1 MRFLSSKEKKARKAK
16 IPVVEGQLVATQQL
30 LNARAQ
36 ALIAINE
43 NLENAKAR
51 EAEAIGGGEAGAQ
64 NLMAKKMCHSKL
76 WNAGDYQAYLSS
88 ITEYRHAADVKG
100 YLNLIGE
107 GNDAVRTNVLGANS
121 TDGNKKKRSRRFDRT
136 FYRTCV
142 SEGLRNVCYKFVIP
156 PFRAGIILE
165 DNLTKGGPGFSFDKK
180 LPGESSDDP
189 ARWVPP
195 TVPSTPQEFAGDL
208 VGSGELVLLSEVMGR
223 GGDVLDSLEEHPE
236 LQDPLRGCRYV
247 AAMELAYEPRIRRHL
262 RSIYRNNCT
271 LSTRPTS
278 KGKASI
284 DAFHEY
290 HGLHLIK
297 EKAIKEHFPMDEEE
311 QESRKMGLSA
321 EEQKKVDEKA
331 EKQEHES
338 CTQYLRILKAER
350 SGDINVNVHLPMTS
364 PNTDGNEW
372 YEQED
377 EYWGK
382 RENQDLSC
390 LTSELEK
397 VYFPLNGDTDEWNGE
412 RRKVLH
418 LALTQFLLPQF
429 EVEIRRDLREAAVKK
444 GAEEAADTLGKMA
457 MEGPLRP
464 TYMITENRFLVPTGD
479 LKMVGF
485 CLSTDNKEASY
496 FAAVNERGEL
506 VDHLAIPGG
515 TRVDGDK
522 MREKVIHFLMV
533 NRPAAIVVGTGGG
546 VESRAVARKIG
557 EVIAEAIERWGK
569 RFEQREDEDDD
580 DYSERQAAERQMY
593 DAGRDEDD
601 EEDDDWKCNVDL
613 VDDNVSQL
621 FGRSV
626 RGKKEFPD
634 MAVNLKIATSI
645 ARHAKDPLAEL
656 TYAWSVASDAGVF
669 GTEMLYMN
677 VHPLQ
682 QILPKT
688 MLLRQYERVL
698 CRAVAQVGVDFNAAC
713 NQSHLHGLLT
723 FVPGLG
729 PRKAASIKQS
739 LIRIGGIIDSRKAL
753 LGKRLLGP
761 VVYNNAVAFLRIR
774 QTEDHSKDLH
784 PLDDT
789 RLHPDVYHRN
799 NWAQKIAI
807 DALEMGENLNAS
819 SSDREDMQN
828 TALRNIMKDSRKE
841 IQRLFDAT
849 KEEWEAAYGPTF
861 NVPAWDPRMNVPG
874 EAWRDK
880 VEELDLEAFAGILEE
895 QGNGKWYSHLQMIK
909 WEFRLPFQ
917 DPRTPM
923 EPLSGDKLFRLLTG
937 ETDQT
942 ICPGKEVVG
951 KITATTDF
959 GARVKLEGNVP
970 AFVPLRNLDDD
981 HVESAEDFVTPG
993 DVVRAIVTTVKKD
1006 HLCVDLSLRKEDLN
1020 KLPSS
1025 WERPPTL
1032 PNLDSKFDREAAQ
1045 RIERDK
1051 QKEREERLAAMRL
1064 TTDKSVINVDGK
1076 SKRQGKVMKRAC
1088 AHPAFRNELE
1098 YGVVDRELREAGDAM
1113 VGEALIRPSKRDADV
1128 LAVHW
1133 VVRPGVI
1140 HYIEVVEEDKET
1152 DASIGRTLKIK
1163 DEEFGSIDEILGRYI
1178 APLNDRVEEVTNHR
1192 KFIDKLMSEVDTYL
1206 KQQKEKTSGP
1216 VYNLCWNEERPG
1228 SISLR
1233 YITGRNVRHHNITL
1247 TPEGFQWKE
1256 NNKELYKNLDRLLN
1270 AFKLNPQ
1277 GAPKSSSSSA
1287 APPPA
1292 PLPPSGERNR
1302 PRRWDAPRDAP
1313 PAPPAAPPPQG
1324 WGHAPPV
1331 PPPRSRWDAPP
1342 NPAPPAGPPPAF
1354 AYGAAP
1360 PPPPRPPSGPPPSS
1374 RDYRSY

>member
-1 MRFLSSKEKKARKAK
+1 M
-16 IPVVEGQLVATQQL
+16 TQQL

-36 ALIAINE
+36 AFIAINE

-51 EAEAIGGGEAGAQ
+51 EAEATGGGEAGAQ
-64 NLMAKKMCHSKL
+64 SMIAKKMCQSKL

-107 GNDAVRTNVLGANS
+107 GNDAVRTKVLGANS
-121 TDGNKKKRSRRFDRT
+121 TDGDKKKRSRRFDRT

-180 LPGESSDDP
+180 LPGEGSDDP

-223 GGDVLDSLEEHPE
+223 AGDVLDSLKEHPE

-262 RSIYRNNCT
+262 RHIYRNNCT

-278 KGKASI
+278 KGKTSI

-297 EKAIKEHFPMDEEE
+297 EKAVKEHFPMDEEE
-311 QESRKMGLSA
+311 QERRKMGLSA
-321 EEQKKVDEKA
+321 EEQKQIDEQA

-350 SGDINVNVHLPMTS
+350 SGDIKVNVHLPMTN
-364 PNTDGNEW
+364 PNADGNEW

-377 EYWGK
+377 EYWNK

-397 VYFPLNGDTDEWNGE
+397 VYFPLNGDTDEWNDE

-429 EVEIRRDLREAAVKK
+429 EVEIRRDLREAAVRK

-464 TYMITENRFLVPTGD
+464 TSMITENRFLVPTGD
-479 LKMVGF
+479 LKIAGY
-485 CLSTDNKEASY
+485 CLSTDNKDASY

-522 MREKVIHFLMV
+522 MREKVVQFLMV

-546 VESRAVARKIG
+546 VESRTVARKIG
-557 EVIAEAIERWGK
+557 EIITEATERWSK
-569 RFEQREDEDDD
+569 RFQQREDEDDD
-580 DYSERQAAERQMY
+580 DYNERLAVERQMY
-593 DAGRDEDD
+593 NAGKDDDD

-739 LIRIGGIIDSRKAL
+739 LVRIGGIIDSRKAL

-774 QTEDHSKDLH
+774 QTEDHTKDLH

-861 NVPAWDPRMNVPG
+861 NVPAWDPRVNVPA

-880 VEELDLEAFAGILEE
+880 VEELDLEAFASILEE

-937 ETDQT
+937 ESDQS

-951 KITATTDF
+951 KVTATTDF

-981 HVESAEDFVTPG
+981 HVESAEDFVSPG

-1025 WERPPTL
+1025 WERPLSL

-1045 RIERDK
+1045 KIERDK

-1064 TTDKSVINVDGK
+1064 TTDKNAMDVDGK

-1140 HYIEVVEEDKET
+1140 QYIEVVEEDKET
-1152 DASIGRTLKIK
+1152 DASIGRILKIK

-1178 APLNDRVEEVTNHR
+1178 APLNDRVEEVMNHR
-1192 KFIDKLMSEVDTYL
+1192 KFIDKLVDEVDTYL
-1206 KQQKEKTSGP
+1206 RELKEKTSGP
-1216 VYNLCWNEERPG
+1216 VYSLCWNEERPG
-1228 SISLR
+1228 SVSLR
-1233 YITGRNVRHHNITL
+1233 YITGRNVRHHNISL
-1247 TPEGFQWKE
+1247 TPDGFRWNE

-1270 AFKLNPQ
+1270 AFKVNPQ
-1277 GAPKSSSSSA
+1277 GAPKTSSSSSSA
-1287 APPPA
+1287 APPP
-1292 PLPPSGERNR
+1292 PPAAASSGEQNR
-1302 PRRWDAPRDAP
+1302 PRRWDAPRAAP
-1313 PAPPAAPPPQG
+1313 PPPPAGPPPQG
-1324 WGHAPPV
+1324 WGHIPSAQPPQN
-1331 PPPRSRWDAPP
+1331 RWDAPP
-1342 NPAPPAGPPPAF
+1342 KPVPPSGPPPAF
-1354 AYGAAP
+1354 AYGAPP
-1360 PPPPRPPSGPPPSS
+1360 PPPPRPPPGPPPSS
-1374 RDYRSY
+1374 RDYRPY

>member
-1 MRFLSSKEKKARKAK
+1 M
-16 IPVVEGQLVATQQL
+16 VEGQLAAAQQL

-36 ALIAINE
+36 AFLAINE

-51 EAEAIGGGEAGAQ
+51 EAEASGGDEAGAQ
-64 NLMAKKMCHSKL
+64 SQMAKKMCQSKL
-76 WNAGDYQAYLSS
+76 WNAGDYQAYLLS

-107 GNDAVRTNVLGANS
+107 GNGAIRTKVMGADS
-121 TDGNKKKRSRRFDRT
+121 SEVDKKKRSRRFDRT
-136 FYRTCV
+136 FYRTCA

-165 DNLTKGGPGFSFDKK
+165 DNLTTAAGFSFDKT
-180 LPGESSDDP
+180 LPGEGSNDP

-223 GGDVLDSLEEHPE
+223 VGDSLDSLQEHPE

-247 AAMELAYEPRIRRHL
+247 AAMELAYEPRVRRHL
-262 RSIYRNNCT
+262 RRIYRNNCK

-278 KGKASI
+278 KGKSSI

-290 HGLHLIK
+290 HGLHLLR
-297 EKAIKEHFPMDEEE
+297 EKAVKEHFPMDEEE
-311 QESRKMGLSA
+311 QERRKTGLSP
-321 EEQKKVDEKA
+321 EEQKKVDEEA
-331 EKQEHES
+331 ENQEHQS

-350 SGDINVNVHLPMTS
+350 SGDIKVNVHLPMTN
-364 PNTDGNEW
+364 PNADGNKW

-377 EYWGK
+377 EYWNK
-382 RENQDLSC
+382 RDNQDLSC
-390 LTSELEK
+390 LTNELEK

-412 RRKVLH
+412 RRKILN

-429 EVEIRRDLREAAVKK
+429 EVELRRDLREAAVKK
-444 GAEEAADTLGKMA
+444 GAEEAADTLCKMA

-479 LKMVGF
+479 LKIVGF

-496 FAAVNERGEL
+496 FAAVTERGEL
-506 VDHLAIPGG
+506 GDHLAIPGG

-522 MREKVIHFLMV
+522 MREKVIHFLLV

-546 VESRAVARKIG
+546 VESRSVARKVG
-557 EVIAEAIERWGK
+557 EIIAEATDRWKK
-569 RFEQREDEDDD
+569 RLTQREDEDDD
-580 DYSERQAAERQMY
+580 DYYERLDAERQMY
-593 DAGRDEDD
+593 NAGREDDD
-601 EEDDDWKCNVDL
+601 EEEEDWNCNVDL
-613 VDDNVSQL
+613 VDDNISQL

-713 NQSHLHGLLT
+713 NQSHLQGLLT

-739 LIRIGGIIDSRKAL
+739 LVRIGGLIDSRKAL

-761 VVYNNAVAFLRIR
+761 VVYNNAVAFLRIC

-849 KEEWEAAYGPTF
+849 KKEWEAAYGPTF
-861 NVPAWDPRMNVPG
+861 NVPAWDPRLNVPA

-895 QGNGKWYSHLQMIK
+895 QGNGRWYSHLQMIK

-937 ETDQT
+937 ESDQT

-1006 HLCVDLSLRKEDLN
+1006 HMCVDLSLRKEDLN

-1025 WERPPTL
+1025 WDRPPTL
-1032 PNLDSKFDREAAQ
+1032 PELDSKFDREAAQ
-1045 RIERDK
+1045 KIERDK

-1064 TTDKSVINVDGK
+1064 ITDKDAMDVDGK
-1076 SKRQGKVMKRAC
+1076 SKRRGKVMKRAC
-1088 AHPAFRNELE
+1088 AHPAFRNTLE

-1113 VGEALIRPSKRDADV
+1113 VGEALIRPSKSDADR

-1133 VVRPGVI
+1133 VVRPGVVQC
-1140 HYIEVVEEDKET
+1140 IEVVEVDKET
-1152 DASIGRTLKIK
+1152 DASIGRILKIK
-1163 DEEFGSIDEILGRYI
+1163 EEEYGSIDEILGRYI
-1178 APLNDRVEEVTNHR
+1178 APLNDRVEEVMNHR
-1192 KFIDKLMSEVDTYL
+1192 KYIDRLENDVDVYL
-1206 KQQKEKTSGP
+1206 EEQKQKTSGP
-1216 VYNLCWNEERPG
+1216 VYNLCWDEKWPG
-1228 SISLR
+1228 IVSLR
-1233 YITGRNVRHHNITL
+1233 YITNKTVRQHHITL
-1247 TPEGFQWKE
+1247 TPDGFQWNE
-1256 NNKELYKNLDRLLN
+1256 NNKEQYKNLDRLLN

-1277 GAPKSSSSSA
+1277 GVIKSSSSG
-1287 APPPA
+1287 APPA
-1292 PLPPSGERNR
+1292 LPPAGERNNR
-1302 PRRWDAPRDAP
+1302 PRRWDAPRAAPLAP
-1313 PAPPAAPPPQG
+1313 PVPPTGPPPQG
-1324 WGHAPPV
+1324 WGNAPNENRWAAPTKPAPPV
-1331 PPPRSRWDAPP
+1331 
-1342 NPAPPAGPPPAF
+1342 GPPAF

-1360 PPPPRPPSGPPPSS
+1360 PPPPRPPPGPPPSS
-1374 RDYRSY
+1374 RDYRPY